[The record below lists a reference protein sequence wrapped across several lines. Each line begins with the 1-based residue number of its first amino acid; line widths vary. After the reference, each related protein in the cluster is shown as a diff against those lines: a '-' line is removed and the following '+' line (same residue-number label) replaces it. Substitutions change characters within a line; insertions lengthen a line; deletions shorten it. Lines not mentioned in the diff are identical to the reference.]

1 MNGIWLFCRQRSR
14 ATGLAR
20 RNVIPK
26 DQRRNAQM
34 YSKCKLLGLGTMQP
48 NAPNSPLFAFHFL
61 QKKFLLF
68 PLENVKIFE
77 ITFFILPI
85 SRLFFPQS
93 FSFINILIFTYKLTE
108 IQWFWREFTLLISV
122 FKSEQTRNTTKQIQE
137 FIWSHSVR
145 QPNRAS
151 AILLEIHF
159 WATCSS
165 VYFTCCSFLSE
176 WS

>member
-1 MNGIWLFCRQRSR
+1 MESDYFAAKEAEQPGWHGEMWYQRINGEMHKCIANANCWVWEQCSPMLQIPLSLHFIFC
-14 ATGLAR
+14 
-20 RNVIPK
+20 
-26 DQRRNAQM
+26 
-34 YSKCKLLGLGTMQP
+34 
-48 NAPNSPLFAFHFL
+48 
-61 QKKFLLF
+61 KKILLF

-85 SRLFFPQS
+85 SRLFFSQS